1 MSKTLKKPEST
12 SVAEHSAV
20 ALSEGLHD
28 FGIETDL
35 TAEELFDVATQALCT
50 SLYMAVKSGV
60 AYMAAQEA
68 LKNGECDSVA
78 LDYADGTFAEW
89 IRKNKLTKERV
100 YEVVRLAKGYLAIPA
115 EQRRSYLAL
124 GKYKALKLASIEPEA
139 LAELAEKS
147 PDAIG
152 ELALMSRSDM
162 AKQMANLRAQLETE
176 QARNKRSM
184 DANNKPRITTFSPYY
199 EGLRAECLALQTEA
213 ELPINYLHKLFE
225 ELNAPGN
232 SVNAMDAELGEWSL
246 QVEQVWVAANIIA
259 ARAMDLVTQIK
270 DRASIA
276 LPERIASQ
284 HIMTLAETERW
295 LLDAPMLINK
305 HEAAKALRQAKRDEA
320 IPQGRGRP
328 VGSRNKA
335 AAK

>member
-1 MSKTLKKPEST
+1 MSKALKKPEST

-20 ALSEGLHD
+20 ALSEGLQD

-35 TAEELFDVATQALCT
+35 TAEELFETGIRAFST
-50 SLYMAVKSGV
+50 SLFMAVKGGM
-60 AYMAAQEA
+60 AFMAAQEG
-68 LKNGECDSVA
+68 LRLRLSESGE
-78 LDYADGTFAEW
+78 GETFAAW
-89 IRKNKLTKERV
+89 IKQNKLTEQRV
-100 YEVVRLAKGYLAIPA
+100 YEVIKIAKGYLAIPA

-176 QARNKRSM
+176 QARNKRLM

-225 ELNAPGN
+225 ELNTPGN
-232 SVNAMDAELGEWSL
+232 SVNAMDVELGEWSL

-295 LLDAPMLINK
+295 LLDAPMIINK
-305 HEAAKALRQAKRDEA
+305 HEAAKAVRQAKRDEA

-328 VGSRNKA
+328 VGSRNKV